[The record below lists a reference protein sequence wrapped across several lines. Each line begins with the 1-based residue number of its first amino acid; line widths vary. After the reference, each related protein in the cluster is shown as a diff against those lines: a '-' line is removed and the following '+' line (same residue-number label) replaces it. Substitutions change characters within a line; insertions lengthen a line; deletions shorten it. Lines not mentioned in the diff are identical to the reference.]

1 MKKSV
6 KTFYRTSDNKEFTS
20 LHKATMHQDN
30 LNKIEETE
38 KLLPKF
44 EKFSRTITGKFLLNN
59 YNLNEFNTW
68 VIHSVPK
75 MLNEKTIICPVLSIF
90 KGELLEAIKYAL
102 SLKAF
107 TNGEEFG
114 AFYST
119 EYVNNNL

>member
-44 EKFSRTITGKFLLNN
+44 EKFSGTITGKFLLNN
-59 YNLNEFNTW
+59 YDLNEFNTW
-68 VIHSVPK
+68 VIHSVPRT
-75 MLNEKTIICPVLSIF
+75 LNKNTLVTPVLFIF
-90 KGELLEAIKYAL
+90 KGELLEAIKHAL
-102 SLKAF
+102 SLKDF
-107 TNGEEFG
+107 TDGEEFG
-114 AFYST
+114 AFYSVD
-119 EYVNNNL
+119 YVRSNL